1 MNKQRGRGLQR
12 KKEKMKKD
20 KKGNSRIDKD

>member
-20 KKGNSRIDKD
+20 KKENSRIDKD

>member
-20 KKGNSRIDKD
+20 KQGNSRIDKD

>member
-20 KKGNSRIDKD
+20 KKGNSRIDKY

>member
-12 KKEKMKKD
+12 KKEKMNKD